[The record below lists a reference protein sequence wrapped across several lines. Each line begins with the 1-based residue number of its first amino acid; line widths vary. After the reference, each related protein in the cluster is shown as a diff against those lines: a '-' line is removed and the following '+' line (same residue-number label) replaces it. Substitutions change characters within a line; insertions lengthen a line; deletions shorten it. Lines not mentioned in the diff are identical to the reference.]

1 MTWLTAL
8 FGIPSRLANI
18 EWMLFEIRRLI
29 VQTSTDLTAAVAE
42 LQTEVTA
49 IGTQMDTLL
58 ADLTAAQGAND
69 PVAVDAAVTAIR
81 AQVDALK
88 AAGARDLPPANP

>member
-1 MTWLTAL
+1 MNWLTAF

-18 EWMLFEIRRLI
+18 EWMLLEQRRLI